1 MTKTPSSTTPYRQI
15 RAKYDDETITVYQAY
30 SEAIATAAVANQKLS
45 ASPDFSYNRMTWI
58 KPSFCWMMYR
68 SSYALKDSCQTHILA
83 LTMTHAHFR
92 ELLMQAAVTSSHALS
107 EEERK
112 KDVRVQ
118 WDPERGPGLEEYGY
132 RSLQVGIGSGLARK
146 WVEEWVVGIEDVTEM
161 ARGLKREVDGMR
173 ERREKL
179 GVEELVRI
187 GVLPE
192 ESVYAVDDE
201 LRGVLKMDEAGH

>member
-1 MTKTPSSTTPYRQI
+1 MTKTPSTTTLYRQI
-15 RAKYDDETITVYQAY
+15 RAKYDDKTITVYQAY
-30 SEAIATAAVANQKLS
+30 SESIATAAVANQKLS

-68 SSYALKDSCQTHILA
+68 SGYALKDSRQTHILA

-92 ELLMQAAVTSSHALS
+92 ELLMGAAVTSGHALT

-132 RSLQVGIGSGLARK
+132 RSLQVGIGRGVARK

-161 ARGLKREVDGMR
+161 ARKLKSAVD
-173 ERREKL
+173 EAKEK
-179 GVEELVRI
+179 GEKVSVEELVARA
-187 GVLPE
+187 VLPE
-192 ESVYAVDDE
+192 EKVYDIDE
-201 LRGVLKMDEAGH
+201 ELKGVLKMGEMGH